1 MLALNGDGNKNDT
14 EQRLQP
20 KLQPAPR
27 KNLKLTIV
35 KTSKLLPF
43 AGKKKCILLNEDHC
57 LFMVIEMVVE
67 IVGFEW

>member
-43 AGKKKCILLNEDHC
+43 AEKKNAY
-57 LFMVIEMVVE
+57 F
-67 IVGFEW
+67 